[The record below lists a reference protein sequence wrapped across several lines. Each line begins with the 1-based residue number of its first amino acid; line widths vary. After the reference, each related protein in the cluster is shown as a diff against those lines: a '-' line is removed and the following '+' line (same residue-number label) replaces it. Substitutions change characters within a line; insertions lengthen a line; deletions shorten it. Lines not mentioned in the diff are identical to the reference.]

1 MTLNL
6 APGRKLVGADREAA
20 GTRAAEL
27 YAAGCTIRSVAAQLG
42 RSYGGT
48 RMLLLD
54 AGVTLR
60 TRGGGR
66 TAA

>member
-20 GTRAAEL
+20 QNKAAEL